1 MALKILSVDDE
12 VDLEIL
18 LTQYFRR
25 KIKKGEYEFSFV
37 HNGVEALRMLLEHP
51 DFDIILSDINM
62 PEMDGLTLLSKIN
75 EMRNP
80 ALKCI
85 MVSAY
90 GDMDN
95 IRSAMNQGA
104 FDFTTKPID
113 LGDLERTIEKAAEQ
127 IAFVKKAQE
136 EHSQLASI
144 QNDLHVA
151 QEIQETILPKELPAF
166 PEEVRRRFDLATSM
180 KAAKY
185 VGGDFYDYFKIDDT
199 RLGIVIGD
207 VSGKGVPAAIFMA
220 ISRTILRTIAL
231 SCPSCADCLRQT
243 NDILSK
249 DSVEDMFVT
258 VFYGILDLSTGH
270 IKYCNAGHNPP
281 VLIHRDGKASLLEP
295 TGDIALGAVPDVP
308 YCEKE
313 TVLTPGDSLLLYTDG
328 VTEAMS
334 RSEELFG
341 TARLL
346 ELCTQISGTLTPGIQ
361 TPESS
366 HAADADNTAAA
377 DAANTA
383 DAATPSG
390 QTKTVSTNPSRPTA
404 PDLLL
409 SGIDT
414 SLSAFTDGAPQSDD
428 ITLLALTYK

>member
-25 KIKKGEYEFSFV
+25 KIKKGEYEFSFA
-37 HNGVEALRMLLEHP
+37 HNGVEALKMLLEHP

-136 EHSQLASI
+136 EHSQLTSI

-166 PEEVRRRFDLATSM
+166 PDEIRRRFDLAAGM

-185 VGGDFYDYFKIDDT
+185 VGGDFYDYFKIDGT

-207 VSGKGVPAAIFMA
+207 V
-220 ISRTILRTIAL
+220 L
-231 SCPSCADCLRQT
+231 S
-243 NDILSK
+243 N

-270 IKYCNAGHNPP
+270 LKYSNAGHNPP
-281 VLIHRDGKASLLEP
+281 IVIRRADSSVTTLEP
-295 TGDIALGAVPDVP
+295 TGDIALGAVPGIT
-308 YCEKE
+308 YSEKE
-313 TVLTPGDSLLLYTDG
+313 TVLAPGDSLLLYTDG
-328 VTEAMS
+328 VTEAMNS
-334 RSEELFG
+334 AGELFG
-341 TARLL
+341 T
-346 ELCTQISGTLTPGIQ
+346 
-361 TPESS
+361 
-366 HAADADNTAAA
+366 
-377 DAANTA
+377 
-383 DAATPSG
+383 
-390 QTKTVSTNPSRPTA
+390 
-404 PDLLL
+404 
-409 SGIDT
+409 T
-414 SLSAFTDGAPQSDD
+414 SLQNLCSSPADSPQALIDNISASLAAFTAGTPQSDD
-428 ITLLALTYK
+428 ITLLAVSYR